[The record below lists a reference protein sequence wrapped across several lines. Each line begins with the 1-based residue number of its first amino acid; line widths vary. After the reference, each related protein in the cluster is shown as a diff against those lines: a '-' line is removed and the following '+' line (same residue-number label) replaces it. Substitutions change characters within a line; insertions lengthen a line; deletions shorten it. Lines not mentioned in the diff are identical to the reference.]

1 MNSYK
6 IVIVNFFTE
15 KKKFAK
21 LNAKTHEDLESQV
34 EILGR
39 KLPECVIAAYLDG
52 ELQLATRPRKMMEEK
67 ELVQNQE
74 MEPFEFIL
82 RWKVGFFGQRL
93 PDFSLPQKFIQASRA
108 IFQEIVPSAA
118 GV

>member
-1 MNSYK
+1 
-6 IVIVNFFTE
+6 
-15 KKKFAK
+15 
-21 LNAKTHEDLESQV
+21 
-34 EILGR
+34 
-39 KLPECVIAAYLDG
+39 
-52 ELQLATRPRKMMEEK
+52 
-67 ELVQNQE
+67 

>member
-21 LNAKTHEDLESQV
+21 LNAETHGDLEAQV

-52 ELQLATRPRKMMEEK
+52 ELQLATRPRKMMNDK
-67 ELVQNQE
+67 ELVLNEE
-74 MEPFEFIL
+74 MEPQEFMTK
-82 RWKVGFFGQRL
+82 WKVGLFGQRL
-93 PDFSLPQKFIQASRA
+93 PDFTLPQKLVQASRA
-108 IFQEIVPSAA
+108 VFQEIVPSAA

>member
-15 KKKFAK
+15 KKKLAK
-21 LNAKTHEDLESQV
+21 LNAETHEDLEAQV

-39 KLPECVIAAYLDG
+39 KLPECVIAAYLG
-52 ELQLATRPRKMMEEK
+52 EELQLATRPRKMMTDR
-67 ELVQNQE
+67 ELVLNEE
-74 MEPFEFIL
+74 MEPLEFMSK
-82 RWKVGFFGQRL
+82 WKVGLFGQRL
-93 PDFSLPQKFIQASRA
+93 PDFSLPQKFVQASRA

>member
-15 KKKFAK
+15 KKKLAK
-21 LNAKTHEDLESQV
+21 LNAKTHEDLEAQV

-52 ELQLATRPRKMMEEK
+52 ELQLATRPRKMIDEK
-67 ELVQNQE
+67 E
-74 MEPFEFIL
+74 
-82 RWKVGFFGQRL
+82 RL
-93 PDFSLPQKFIQASRA
+93 IRNKICHEEDKGSES
-108 IFQEIVPSAA
+108 
-118 GV
+118 